1 MKLESIK
8 EVKLCSSEKEV
19 NEYLKKGYIIQKIVQ
34 TRSGN
39 NGDYETIPTFI
50 MAK

>member
-19 NEYLKKGYIIQKIVQ
+19 NDNLGKGYIIKKIIQ
-34 TRSGN
+34 TRTGS
-39 NGDYETIPTFI
+39 NGDNEIIPTFI
-50 MAK
+50 LAK